1 VTGAGTPDDRIALVS
16 RTRELYN
23 AGDLGA
29 ALEIFDPEVE
39 VYSSP
44 ELANSGTFRGVDD
57 LVRWIT
63 TWNEAWGSFRL
74 DPVETVPVGEHHAV
88 TRMHQTGVGRG
99 SGVEVTMDAGW
110 LYEFR
115 DRRCVHVAV
124 HPSFDDALAA
134 AREREG
140 IEGR

>member
-74 DPVETVPVGEHHAV
+74 DPVETVPAGEHHAV
-88 TRMHQTGVGRG
+88 TRMHQTG
-99 SGVEVTMDAGW
+99 SAAAAGW
-110 LYEFR
+110 R
-115 DRRCVHVAV
+115 
-124 HPSFDDALAA
+124 
-134 AREREG
+134 
-140 IEGR
+140 